1 MRRLGLL
8 AVAAC
13 WLGAVSAAHAEEQC
27 VGLFEDVRGQI
38 ETDYLGYVQAI
49 APDAERLAAHR
60 DTVARSRAE
69 ASASSVDDCT
79 LVMQR
84 FIATLNDPHVF
95 LLERPQLTD
104 TEAVAFR
111 AAADRRDVSTLR
123 SRSRLRSPGVEG
135 VWVAPDFDVTIV
147 PDGPRRRGNF
157 IAIVTQSRNEA
168 WAPGDVAARFTRN
181 GDDWIAT
188 LYRSEDRAPLR
199 SPAALQREGEML
211 HMPPATWGRRLPAA
225 SRANFNAASPRAPF
239 YANLNERIALVTLPS
254 FSPEHRQEIVDMLA
268 AHDAD
273 IRARDVLIVDL
284 RGNEGGSSGL
294 GQLLAPY
301 YYTAE
306 QRAQTGPRTY
316 PLGLSSPRW
325 ISYYG
330 LIRDSIP
337 PGEDRDFFSDFI
349 RRMEASP
356 GALVPYFEDAALA
369 AQLYA
374 TPAPDTVHETPAH
387 VAIIVDRHSVSAAE
401 AFVLTARRS
410 GRVTIFGEPTGGSI
424 DYQSVSMTGAG
435 QGRLRH
441 LLGLPSSAASDEL
454 PARGFNASGVPV
466 DVSLTGEGDW
476 IAAVERHYARR

>member
-8 AVAAC
+8 VVGAFWFGVVSVAQ
-13 WLGAVSAAHAEEQC
+13 AEDQC
-27 VGLFEDVRGQI
+27 VALFEDVRGQI
-38 ETDYLGYVQAI
+38 ETDYLGHVQAI
-49 APDAERLAAHR
+49 APDAQRSAAYR
-60 DTVARSRAE
+60 DAAAQARAE
-69 ASASSVDDCT
+69 AAAASVSECT
-79 LVMQR
+79 IVMQR

-104 TEAVAFR
+104 AEAAAFR
-111 AAADRRDVSTLR
+111 SAAERRDLSTLR
-123 SRSRLRSPGVEG
+123 SRPPRRNPGVEG
-135 VWVAPDFDVTIV
+135 VWAAPDFDVAVV

-181 GDDWIAT
+181 GAEWIAT

-211 HMPPATWGRRLPAA
+211 HMPPITWGRRAPAV
-225 SRANFNAASPRAPF
+225 SRANFNAVAPRAPF
-239 YANLNERIALVTLPS
+239 YANVNERTALITLPS

-284 RGNEGGSSGL
+284 RGNEGGSAGL

-301 YYTAE
+301 YYTAD
-306 QRAQTGPRTY
+306 QRAQIGPRTY
-316 PLGLSSPRW
+316 PLGLSTPRW
-325 ISYYG
+325 IGYYTQ
-330 LIRDSIP
+330 IRDSIP
-337 PGEDRDFFSDFI
+337 AGEDRDFFSDFI

-374 TPAPDTVHETPAH
+374 TPAPAIVHETPAH

-441 LLGLPSSAASDEL
+441 HLGLPSSAASDEL

-466 DVSLTGEGDW
+466 DVSLAGERDW